1 MSIKLIDRYIGLAVA
16 STTAIVM
23 LVFLALFTF
32 STFINELGDVGRGSY
47 GLKEAAIYVSATLPR
62 LAYQLFPS
70 VALLGSIIGLGV
82 LASNS
87 ELLVF
92 RASGYSLLRI
102 ISAVMKTGFIFVL
115 LMTLLGEMVAPV
127 TEQYAQNMRSQAINQ
142 SEKLSLHKR
151 DGFWARD
158 GEYFVHVR
166 DMYPDGSLGGIAIYN
181 INKNHQLTEVVQAK
195 HAIFLNSEW
204 VLQQVVKS
212 SIKKDQVSVKTV
224 DELSWPTLMSPD
236 LVSIVAVNPEF
247 LSAWGLFKYI
257 RYLKNNG
264 LEADRYEQFFWK
276 KLVAPIATAVMV
288 FLAVPFVFG
297 TLRTVPV
304 GQRVFIGTLVG
315 VGFHIL
321 NQGVGFIGLVYGW
334 NPFFVSV
341 LPTVLFFALAIH
353 MMRKVF

>member
-1 MSIKLIDRYIGLAVA
+1 MKLIDRYIGLAVI

-23 LVFLALFTF
+23 LVLLSLFAFT
-32 STFINELGDVGRGSY
+32 TFINELGDVGKGNY
-47 GLKEAAIYVSATLPR
+47 GLKEAAIYVSASLPR

-102 ISAVMKTGFIFVL
+102 ISAVMKTGLVFVL
-115 LMTLLGEMVAPV
+115 LMTLLGEVVAPI
-127 TEQYAQNMRSQAINQ
+127 TEQYAQNMRSQALSQ
-142 SEKLSLHKR
+142 SEKVSSR
-151 DGFWARD
+151 QDGFWARD

-166 DMYPDGSLGGIAIYN
+166 DMYPDGTLGGITIYN
-181 INKNHQLTEVVQAK
+181 INENHQLTEVIKAKQA
-195 HAIFLNSEW
+195 FFRNDEW
-204 VLQQVVKS
+204 VLQHVVKN
-212 SIKKDQVSVKTV
+212 SIEEDDVSIETV
-224 DELSWPTLMSPD
+224 EVLNWQTLMSPD
-236 LVSIVAVNPEF
+236 LVSIVTVNPEF

-257 RYLKNNG
+257 RYLKSNG
-264 LEADRYEQFFWK
+264 LESDRYEQAFWK

-304 GQRVFIGTLVG
+304 GERVFVGTLVG

-334 NPFFVSV
+334 NPFLVSV
-341 LPTVLFFALAIH
+341 LPTVLFFALALH

>member
-1 MSIKLIDRYIGLAVA
+1 MKLIDRYIGIAVI

-23 LVFLALFTF
+23 LVLLSLFAFT
-32 STFINELGDVGRGSY
+32 TFINELDDVGKGHY
-47 GLKEAAIYVSATLPR
+47 GLKEAAIYVSASLPR

-102 ISAVMKTGFIFVL
+102 ISAVMKTGVVFVV
-115 LMTLLGEMVAPV
+115 LMTLLGEMLAPI
-127 TEQYAQNMRSQAINQ
+127 TEQYAQNMRSQALSQ
-142 SEKLSLHKR
+142 SETVPFKKE
-151 DGFWARD
+151 GFWARD
-158 GEYFVHVR
+158 GDYFLHVR
-166 DMYPDGSLGGIAIYN
+166 DMYPDGTLGGITIYN
-181 INKNHQLTEVVQAK
+181 INQNHQLTEMIKAKQA
-195 HAIFLNSEW
+195 FFSNDGW
-204 VLQQVVKS
+204 VLHDVVKN
-212 SIKKDQVSVKTV
+212 SIEEDNVLVETAKT
-224 DELSWPTLMSPD
+224 LNWQTLMSPD
-236 LVSIVAVNPEF
+236 LVSIVTVNPDF

-257 RYLKNNG
+257 RYLKSNG
-264 LEADRYEQFFWK
+264 LESDRYEQAFWK

-304 GQRVFIGTLVG
+304 GQRVFVGTLVG

-334 NPFFVSV
+334 NPFLVSV
-341 LPTVLFFALAIH
+341 LPTILFFALAIH